1 MNFKRIG
8 RMVICMILVCC
19 FLVNAFSI
27 RAKAT
32 GVGTAALYA
41 LGAVAVEVVVAA
53 AFQALGVMSGS
64 DSSTFRSYVNDAVT
78 WLTNSTT
85 YVTNGMV
92 QVLGFM
98 SPDGVVKS
106 FALKDM
112 IQDLWQWMFDSGTVV
127 STTAFQTYV
136 PVGTYYRD
144 YQDNSNP
151 VMVFRWC
158 SLVDYN
164 TTYYQYNLSEYA
176 VCMEPDYRF
185 VFGYQGSSTVLVGG
199 KSYWYRSIIGNTV
212 SSTSGYV
219 QKTNVDN
226 FFTTT
231 AAGFEYIPNAPNLQ
245 SLLDIYGFSE
255 IYADPGVTLGQ
266 IQSPYLTT
274 DTDEETIQI
283 EIAPIYVD
291 WTTGQVSQR
300 PSSNDDEKIWL
311 PLGVPSTDLDEILTQ
326 NQDQAQSGDTS
337 LEFDFETST
346 DPDTGGESGGNT
358 GADVDTDYTTWFQ
371 KVVTTLENVWEAI
384 TNIPDAIFNGFN
396 TMLGNVLEAII
407 NIPDAIVNGIKTILQ
422 ELFVPDPDFI
432 PNKVAALQAQYTFLE
447 PMQQTGEDLK
457 LFFQNIGSQP
467 PIIWID
473 LGAGTGWY
481 PMGGKVKF
489 IDLTWYSQYKPT
501 VDPIIGGFIWLWAAW
516 RLLHAAPGIISG
528 AAGVVGSPIFRKED
542 ED

>member
-337 LEFDFETST
+337 LDFDFETST
-346 DPDTGGESGGNT
+346 DPGTGTDPDTG
-358 GADVDTDYTTWFQ
+358 TDI
-371 KVVTTLENVWEAI
+371 EPN
-384 TNIPDAIFNGFN
+384 
-396 TMLGNVLEAII
+396 
-407 NIPDAIVNGIKTILQ
+407 
-422 ELFVPDPDFI
+422 PDPDSGT
-432 PNKVAALQAQYTFLE
+432 N
-447 PMQQTGEDLK
+447 TGSGSWTPPSDMGKFTLDLK
-457 LFFQNIGSQP
+457 DYFPFCIPFDLYDFFVCLNADPVAPVIEWVIPLPGGETYP
-467 PIIWID
+467 LEID
-473 LGAGTGWY
+473 LSVFDPVAQLLRRLQLLLFCVGLAFKTR
-481 PMGGKVKF
+481 
-489 IDLTWYSQYKPT
+489 DLIK
-501 VDPIIGGFIWLWAAW
+501 G
-516 RLLHAAPGIISG
+516 
-528 AAGVVGSPIFRKED
+528 
-542 ED
+542 